1 LLITG
6 YNNTSFYPSINLQSS
21 LTIFNAS
28 SSEFTLKAMSIVS
41 LFIPVVL
48 IYIIIAWRAMEKK
61 RIDIEDVNGDEHAY

>member
-1 LLITG
+1 LLIAG

-28 SSEFTLKAMSIVS
+28 SSEFTLRAMSLVS

-48 IYIIIAWRAMEKK
+48 IYIFIAWRAMEKK
-61 RIDIEDVNGDEHAY
+61 RIDIEDVDNDEHAY